1 MRIILTESDRS
12 KEDNS
17 DDSYFYS
24 QPRFAYHLDEGFRS
38 RLEKLYRQY
47 IPDNSIVLDLMS
59 SWVSHLPENVR
70 YKKVLGHGMNQAE
83 LSKNLIL
90 DSFWV
95 QNLNINR
102 KLPLDDS
109 SIDICIMAAA
119 WQYLQYPEEIGSE
132 LRRIIRKQG
141 LLIVSFSNRAF
152 WTKTPMIWKENSDS
166 GRINYIKTVL
176 KACGWNEFD
185 IVFENH
191 ENSFL
196 QTLTGQTRDP
206 FFSIIA
212 KD

>member
-1 MRIILTESDRS
+1 MRIILSESDRS

-38 RLEKLYRQY
+38 RLQQLYRQY

-59 SWVSHLPENVR
+59 SWVSHLPENVT
-70 YKKVLGHGMNQAE
+70 YKKVLGHGMNQVE
-83 LSKNLIL
+83 LSKNPIL

-119 WQYLQYPEEIGSE
+119 WQYLQYPEEIGAE

-152 WTKTPMIWKENSDS
+152 WTKTPMIWKENSDT
-166 GRINYIKTVL
+166 GRINYIKTV
-176 KACGWNEFD
+176 
-185 IVFENH
+185 
-191 ENSFL
+191 
-196 QTLTGQTRDP
+196 
-206 FFSIIA
+206 
-212 KD
+212 

>member
-1 MRIILTESDRS
+1 
-12 KEDNS
+12 
-17 DDSYFYS
+17 
-24 QPRFAYHLDEGFRS
+24 
-38 RLEKLYRQY
+38 
-47 IPDNSIVLDLMS
+47 
-59 SWVSHLPENVR
+59 
-70 YKKVLGHGMNQAE
+70 
-83 LSKNLIL
+83 
-90 DSFWV
+90 
-95 QNLNINR
+95 
-102 KLPLDDS
+102 
-109 SIDICIMAAA
+109 MAAA

-132 LRRIIRKQG
+132 LRRIIRNQG

-176 KACGWNEFD
+176 KACGWNEFE

-212 KD
+212 KG